1 MSATTT
7 STIAPAG
14 TWSTDPVHSVV
25 GFEVAYLAGIFKGA
39 FRDASATLEVADD
52 GGTTLEG
59 SAQVGSVDVKDEN
72 LNAHLQSPDFFDAES
87 HPELLFRAEDL
98 RLEGEELTI
107 EGEIVIK
114 GVTKPVTLTG
124 TIVPP
129 IEDPWGNTRVGMT
142 VAVTVDRTEFGLD
155 WNNPLP
161 TGDPALGNEVAIT
174 AELQFVKAA

>member
-25 GFEVAYLAGIFKGA
+25 GFEVAYLAGTFKGT
-39 FRDASATLEVADD
+39 FRDASATLAVADD
-52 GGTTLEG
+52 GGATLGG

-98 RLEGEELTI
+98 RLVGEELTI

-124 TIVPP
+124 TVVPP